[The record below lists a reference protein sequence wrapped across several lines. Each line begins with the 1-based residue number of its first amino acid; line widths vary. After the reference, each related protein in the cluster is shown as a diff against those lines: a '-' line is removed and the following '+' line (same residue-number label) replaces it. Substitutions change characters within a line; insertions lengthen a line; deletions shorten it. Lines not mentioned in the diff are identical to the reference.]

1 MPGSKNSPA
10 DRPAARDEGGRGGPR
25 PAGQPGGWGGPRP
38 AGRDGSS
45 REASASQAGQQPADG
60 EASAGRAAAAGR
72 AAYDR
77 AMPPRLAAGT
87 ARDLVRAERDIRG
100 RIGDQPL
107 DFA

>member
-10 DRPAARDEGGRGGPR
+10 DRPADRDEGGR
-25 PAGQPGGWGGPRP
+25 GGPRP

-107 DFA
+107 DFAAMAALSNIYR